1 MSTTLTQQT
10 AARELLASLLNVKGW
25 FRESSRWAYPQHSTA
40 SLLTLG
46 LLDRCGPSRVGAL
59 AEVARLDVS
68 VVSRQ
73 LAQLEQSGLVTR
85 RQDPDDG
92 RAHLVSLSDQ
102 GRAVLAE
109 GYAGL
114 ADGVAERLAHW
125 PPDEL
130 TELAATL
137 QRLLDDLE
145 A

>member
-1 MSTTLTQQT
+1 MSATVTQES
-10 AARELLASLLNVKGW
+10 AARELLASLIGVKGW

-46 LLDRCGPSRVGAL
+46 LLDRCGPCRVSAL

-73 LAQLEQSGLVTR
+73 LAQLVQSGLVTR
-85 RQDPDDG
+85 RPDPDDG

-109 GYAGL
+109 GHAGL
-114 ADGVAERLAHW
+114 AHGVAERLAHW

-130 TELAATL
+130 TALAGTL
-137 QRLLDDLE
+137 QRLLDDLD